1 MDRELFII
9 ETKKLGIDID
19 EEQLKKLDSFYDLLI
34 EWNNKINLTTITKKE
49 DVYLKHFYDSL
60 TLYKEVDLTKNLT
73 ICDVGTGA
81 GFPGIVLKIVFPNLK
96 ITLID
101 SLNKRVNYLNEVI
114 KQLDLKNI
122 VAIHSRMEDYSREHE
137 EEYDIITARAV
148 ANIKILCEICV
159 RSLKINGSMVFM
171 KANVDDELL
180 NNDNMIKELY
190 LSNPIVNKFKLP
202 LEESNRSLVKFI
214 KIGRT
219 NNRYPRNINVIKNKL
234 L

>member
-1 MDRELFII
+1 
-9 ETKKLGIDID
+9 
-19 EEQLKKLDSFYDLLI
+19 
-34 EWNNKINLTTITKKE
+34 
-49 DVYLKHFYDSL
+49 
-60 TLYKEVDLTKNLT
+60 
-73 ICDVGTGA
+73 
-81 GFPGIVLKIVFPNLK
+81 
-96 ITLID
+96 
-101 SLNKRVNYLNEVI
+101 
-114 KQLDLKNI
+114 
-122 VAIHSRMEDYSREHE
+122 MEDYSREHE

>member
-202 LEESNRSLVKFI
+202 LE
-214 KIGRT
+214 
-219 NNRYPRNINVIKNKL
+219 
-234 L
+234 